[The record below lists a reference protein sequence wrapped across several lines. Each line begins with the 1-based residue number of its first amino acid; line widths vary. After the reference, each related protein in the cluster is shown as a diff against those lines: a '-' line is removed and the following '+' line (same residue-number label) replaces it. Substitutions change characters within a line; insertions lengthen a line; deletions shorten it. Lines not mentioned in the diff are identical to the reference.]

1 VLLLLLTPLAIKL
14 NIHYALPVAAGLLCA
29 PTAAAPVAIGVLVT
43 GFLEKIAAN
52 EILLSGGGEVGR
64 STLLKLRFLI
74 DTMVQNHRMWVTALV
89 FVLTTIIVYAIRRLA
104 ISNAWLLAIIAG
116 TLAEVIGL
124 TAGGSRFGA
133 RLDGVALFMGLMMSL
148 LIEWAIMFMK
158 FNVDY
163 RLIESV
169 QFEDDDYY
177 YFVKA
182 VPKVTV
188 PGENGLLP
196 AGSLSETTAD
206 LKNQFVKHRPGGRK
220 DQADG
225 GGKKS

>member
-1 VLLLLLTPLAIKL
+1 
-14 NIHYALPVAAGLLCA
+14 
-29 PTAAAPVAIGVLVT
+29 
-43 GFLEKIAAN
+43 
-52 EILLSGGGEVGR
+52 
-64 STLLKLRFLI
+64 
-74 DTMVQNHRMWVTALV
+74 
-89 FVLTTIIVYAIRRLA
+89 
-104 ISNAWLLAIIAG
+104 
-116 TLAEVIGL
+116 
-124 TAGGSRFGA
+124 
-133 RLDGVALFMGLMMSL
+133 MGLMMSL

-188 PGENGLLP
+188 PGEDGLLP

-206 LKNQFVKHRPGGRK
+206 LKNQFVKHRPGSRK
-220 DQADG
+220 DQAG
-225 GGKKS
+225 GRAKKS